1 MNSAP
6 EKTSNLLDH
15 VSRIA
20 SAYITSNKTSLED
33 ISTVVYKIFQA
44 VATIENNPQ
53 GLAAKAHKEPAVP
66 INESVHDDYIICL
79 EDGKK
84 LHMLKRHLGSMY
96 GMTLDQYKARWNLP
110 HDYPT
115 VSPSYTRRRSAIAQN
130 IGLGKNGRGKSRLKV
145 A

>member
-1 MNSAP
+1 MDNSL
-6 EKTSNLLDH
+6 EKTNNLFTH
-15 VSRIA
+15 VSHIA
-20 SAYITSNKTSLED
+20 SAYITAHKTPLEEL
-33 ISTVVYKIFQA
+33 STIITRVFQTL
-44 VATIENNPQ
+44 VEIEGNPQ
-53 GLAAKAHKEPAVP
+53 TLTLNPGKEPIVP
-66 INESVHDDYIICL
+66 VNESVHDDYIICL

-115 VSPSYTRRRSAIAQN
+115 VSPSYARRRSAIAHN
-130 IGLGKNGRGKSRLKV
+130 IGLGKNGRRKAHLNV